1 MSPFYIG
8 LSLLSNDVGPY
19 GNRPLSN
26 RTLHDEGRRI
36 LSLLDGTSLSSTSP
50 IHTEEGGRP
59 YFGDRHADFSISHS
73 ERAAAATYYAGDSQN
88 TAVRVGCDI
97 QQVHPAKNREGI
109 ARRFFSLPEQK
120 YIAAGAG
127 SRERINRFY
136 HIWVLK
142 ESYLKAKGLAVWGM
156 EQVPSFAAEN
166 SPHHLGGPGC
176 EMGMSFFLY
185 ELGDDRAD
193 FFMLAV
199 CLPFSFRPVIRWFSA
214 ESLPETSIA
223 EINAVVSPEKTVSPK
238 M

>member
-1 MSPFYIG
+1 
-8 LSLLSNDVGPY
+8 
-19 GNRPLSN
+19 
-26 RTLHDEGRRI
+26 
-36 LSLLDGTSLSSTSP
+36 LDAASLSSTSP

-73 ERAAAATYYAGDSQN
+73 GRAAAAAYYAGDSQN
-88 TAVRVGCDI
+88 TTARVGCDI
-97 QQVHPAKNREGI
+97 QQVHPAKKREGI
-109 ARRFFSLPEQK
+109 ARRFFSLQEQK

-156 EQVPSFAAEN
+156 EEVPSFAAEN
-166 SPHHLGGPGC
+166 SPHHLGGPGG
-176 EMGMSFFLY
+176 ETGMSFYLY
-185 ELGDDRAD
+185 ELGDDGLGDDRAD

-223 EINAVVSPEKTVSPK
+223 EINAAVSPEKTVSPK